1 MNSEDF
7 YKSIMMKIISK
18 ILMTALLVVTFLIL
32 SVNNQVFAQV
42 EHNYKVGP
50 QSANCDTL
58 DISSFSLDEAISAIE
73 LSTFRYQQ
81 QFKIS
86 RTYGIMSARFYSC
99 DGNSGYLILKVDKKD
114 IIYLEVPE
122 TIWKGLISSADIN
135 GFYDAEIKGN
145 YDFIGDKGD

>member
-1 MNSEDF
+1 MAST
-7 YKSIMMKIISK
+7 
-18 ILMTALLVVTFLIL
+18 ILKMALLTGTYIIIGLNN
-32 SVNNQVFAQV
+32 SVYAQV

-58 DISSFSLDEAISAIE
+58 DITSFPLEEAISAIE
-73 LSTFRYQQ
+73 LTTFRYQQ

-86 RTYGIMSARFYSC
+86 RTYGVMNARFYSC
-99 DGNSGYLILKVDKKD
+99 DGNSGYLIIKIDKKD
-114 IIYLEVPE
+114 IIYVEVPE
-122 TIWKGLISSADIN
+122 KIWKGLISSADIN